1 MIKRIAIFILLVSLA
16 FNTYFLIRKIDRVHR
31 MNEYEKLHYYKDIS
45 YKEGYDYFINQLE
58 KKYPETLLSNKVY
71 VVYMW
76 DSTLYDFM
84 NKPQM
89 KALDS
94 MATFYGKYKLEYIFA
109 TEMEENASMGF
120 LKRSGDDYKNVK
132 MLYDMDDYI
141 SSLYS
146 NKDFKLSKAKYG
158 VISADEE
165 KKEEMLK
172 MLSMSKRKGIYVIM
186 AEDGKIL
193 YNNQN
198 QKWVLK
204 DSLFLNKLKSIVPAQ
219 SLKILN

>member
-1 MIKRIAIFILLVSLA
+1 
-16 FNTYFLIRKIDRVHR
+16 

-58 KKYPETLLSNKVY
+58 KKYPETLLNNKVY

-76 DSTLYDFM
+76 DSILYNFM

-94 MATFYGKYKLEYIFA
+94 MAAAYGKYKLEYIFT
-109 TEMEENASMGF
+109 TEMEEKASLGF
-120 LKRSGDDYKNVK
+120 LKRSGDNYQNVK

-141 SSLYS
+141 SSLYF
-146 NKDFKLSKAKYG
+146 NKDFKLPKAKYG
-158 VISADEE
+158 VIGKDDEQT
-165 KKEEMLK
+165 KEMLK
-172 MLSMSKRKGIYVIM
+172 MLAKSKRKGIYVIM
-186 AEDGKIL
+186 DEDGKIL
-193 YNNQN
+193 YNNQK

-204 DSLFLNKLKSIVPAQ
+204 DSLFLNKLKGIVPAQ

>member
-16 FNTYFLIRKIDRVHR
+16 FNTYFLIRKIDRVQR
-31 MNEYEKLHYYKDIS
+31 MNEYEEMEYYKDIS
-45 YKEGYDYFINQLE
+45 YKEGYDYFKSQLE
-58 KKYPETLLSNKVY
+58 KKYPETLLNNKVY

-76 DSTLYDFM
+76 DSILYNVI

-94 MATFYGKYKLEYIFA
+94 MANAYGKYKLEYIFA
-109 TEMEENASMGF
+109 TEMEEKASLGF
-120 LKRSGDDYKNVK
+120 LKRSGDNYQNVK
-132 MLYDMDDYI
+132 MLYEMDDYI

-146 NKDFKLSKAKYG
+146 NKDFKLPKAKYG
-158 VISADEE
+158 IIGKDDEQAQ
-165 KKEEMLK
+165 EMLK
-172 MLSMSKRKGIYVIM
+172 MLAKLKRKGIYVIM
-186 AEDGKIL
+186 DEDGKIL
-193 YNNQN
+193 YNNQK

-204 DSLFLNKLKSIVPAQ
+204 DSLFLNKLKGIVPAQ